1 MAETSKET
9 IVIAGPCSVE
19 SEEQMETVCATLVR
33 LGVSHLRGG
42 CFKPRTSPHTFRG
55 LGREGLEIMA
65 RMRRRYGLRI
75 VTEVRDTKHLDLV
88 AQYADVV
95 QIGAKSMYDN
105 DLLLAAGEIKKP
117 VILKRNFAATVK
129 ELTQAAEFITSR
141 GNDRVYLCER
151 GIRTFETNTRFTLDL
166 CGVAWLKQHSGL
178 PVIVDPSHAMGLA
191 YGVPDLARAAVAM
204 GVDGLMVEIHPRPEE
219 ALSDA
224 AQQLDM
230 QAFEQLYRS
239 LAPVAEAVGRHLT

>member
-1 MAETSKET
+1 MAETRKQT

-19 SEEQMETVCATLVR
+19 SREQMDVVCRTLTR

-42 CFKPRTSPHTFRG
+42 CFKPRTSPDTFRG

-65 RMRRRYGLRI
+65 EMRREYSLKV

-88 AQYADVV
+88 AQYADIV

-129 ELTQAAEFITSR
+129 ELTQAAEFITR
-141 GNDRVYLCER
+141 QGNSDVYLCER
-151 GIRTFETNTRFTLDL
+151 GIRTFEHDTRFTLDL
-166 CGVAWLKQHSGL
+166 CGVAWLKQHTGL
-178 PVIVDPSHAMGLA
+178 PVIVDPSHAMGFA
-191 YGVPDLARAAVAM
+191 YGVADLARGAVAM
-204 GVDGLMVEIHPRPEE
+204 GIDGLMVEIHPEPEK

-224 AQQLDM
+224 AQQLNM
-230 QAFEQLYRS
+230 HQFEELYTS
-239 LAPVAEAVGRHLT
+239 LGPVARAVGRQLK